1 MAIEILGVQIGA
13 QNRSKRPD
21 EWNVTYSID
30 GRHRL
35 IHQVSDPSVRSSID
49 AMKVARRDLGLE
61 DNT

>member
-13 QNRSKRPD
+13 QHRSAKPD

-35 IHQVSDPSVRSSID
+35 IHGVSAPWVRSSMD
-49 AMKVARRDLGLE
+49 AMKVARRELGLE
-61 DNT
+61 DAT